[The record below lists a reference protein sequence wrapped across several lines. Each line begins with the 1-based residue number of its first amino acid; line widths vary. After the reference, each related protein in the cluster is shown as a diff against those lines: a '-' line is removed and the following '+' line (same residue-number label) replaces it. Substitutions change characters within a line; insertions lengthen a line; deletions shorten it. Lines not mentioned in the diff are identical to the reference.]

1 MTCLSDSQL
10 AYKPLDTPLLQ
21 QMRRIRNDTGRSW
34 VLSDGLE
41 NVIEQGIAQF
51 ELMTGRKAPRRLMTL
66 EALRNYEGERGRFDE
81 KNIQDRLDGL
91 YS

>member
-1 MTCLSDSQL
+1 
-10 AYKPLDTPLLQ
+10 
-21 QMRRIRNDTGRSW
+21 MRRIRADTGRPW

-66 EALRNYEGERGRFDE
+66 EVLRNYKGEQGRFNE
-81 KNIQDRLDGL
+81 KTIQARLDGL
-91 YS
+91 CS

>member
-1 MTCLSDSQL
+1 M
-10 AYKPLDTPLLQ
+10 AYKPLDTPLLK
-21 QMRRIRNDTGRSW
+21 QMRRIRSDNGRPW

-66 EALRNYEGERGRFDE
+66 EVLRNYVGENGQFDE
-81 KNIQDRLDGL
+81 KTIQARLDGIC
-91 YS
+91 S

>member
-1 MTCLSDSQL
+1 
-10 AYKPLDTPLLQ
+10 
-21 QMRRIRNDTGRSW
+21 MRRIRTGTGRSW

-66 EALRNYEGERGRFDE
+66 EVLRNYVGENGRFDE
-81 KNIQDRLDGL
+81 KTIQDRLDGIC
-91 YS
+91 S

>member
-1 MTCLSDSQL
+1 
-10 AYKPLDTPLLQ
+10 
-21 QMRRIRNDTGRSW
+21 MRRVRSDTGRAW

-66 EALRNYEGERGRFDE
+66 EVLRNYEGDQGRFDE
-81 KNIQDRLDGL
+81 KMIQARLDG
-91 YS
+91 SCS

>member
-1 MTCLSDSQL
+1 
-10 AYKPLDTPLLQ
+10 
-21 QMRRIRNDTGRSW
+21 MRRIRNDTGRSW

-66 EALRNYEGERGRFDE
+66 EVLRNYEGENGRFNE
-81 KNIQDRLDGL
+81 KTIQARLDRVF
-91 YS
+91 S